1 MSDNILWGAEAIGRE
16 ANIIDEKTG
25 EVELAK
31 TFRLLELGR
40 LPGKKNGRLWTSTKE
55 AIRSAFEIKATA

>member
-1 MSDNILWGAEAIGRE
+1 MSDNIIWGAERIGRE

-31 TFRLLELGR
+31 TFRLLEAGR
-40 LPGKKNGRLWTSTKE
+40 LPAKKNGRLWVSTKE
-55 AIRSAFEIKATA
+55 AIRSFFEIKTTA

>member
-16 ANIIDEKTG
+16 ANIVDEHG
-25 EVELAK
+25 NVELPK

-40 LPGKKNGRLWTSTKE
+40 LPARKNGRLWVSTKE
-55 AIRSAFEIKATA
+55 AIRDHFEIKA